1 MDYLQTIF
9 STIES
14 YFAIYSKLTKQI
26 KMLKLLIPINL
37 FLISFFGFFLSNNK
51 EESHEMTICNTTID
65 SPTNVVFG
73 KSFSISPIETDP
85 NKTYSMPTLSKTA
98 KGEIMLTWT
107 EKDPQ
112 GVSALCLATSADGK
126 NFSAKKTVF
135 SSAGI
140 NNSRMMRAK
149 VLSKKDGSLVAVF
162 SLRAEAAPNA
172 NQGGRGG
179 GRSSNIVYTVS
190 KDGGNTWTTPAN
202 VDSDPKQGIVRGFFD
217 AVVLSN
223 DEIAVAYLK
232 DVANS
237 TKHEERDLRLVISKN
252 GEMQPEKL
260 IDPVVCDCCPISL
273 LIDAKGNLNVIYRD
287 NNNDIRDMARMVS
300 ADNGASFSKPE
311 IIFDDKWEIK
321 GCPHSGASSV
331 STKNEQFYT
340 WFSGTQNGQS
350 GVRLANSSGK
360 LLKVLDASAK
370 NASITADDKTAVWVW
385 EQTAESGA
393 NSVFYSKVM
402 NGKLL
407 DSQIV
412 KDSNGGQNASTLLHN
427 GKVLV
432 AYEIVK
438 ADKKTVL
445 AYNIVD

>member
-1 MDYLQTIF
+1 
-9 STIES
+9 
-14 YFAIYSKLTKQI
+14 
-26 KMLKLLIPINL
+26 MLKLLVPINL
-37 FLISFFGFFLSNNK
+37 FFISFFGFFFSTHQEKSN
-51 EESHEMTICNTTID
+51 EMTICNTITD
-65 SPTNVVFG
+65 SQPNIVFG
-73 KSFSISPIETDP
+73 ETSVNSPIETDP
-85 NKTYSMPTLSKTA
+85 NKTYSMPTLSKTV

-107 EKDPQ
+107 EKDSQ
-112 GVSALCLATSADGK
+112 GISSLCFATSTDGK

-135 SSAGI
+135 TSAGI

-162 SLRAEAAPNA
+162 SLRAETTPS
-172 NQGGRGG
+172 QGGRGG
-179 GRSSNIVYTVS
+179 RASNIVYTVS

-237 TKHEERDLRLVISKN
+237 TKHEERDLRMVISKN

-273 LIDAKGNLNVIYRD
+273 MVDSKGNLNVIYRD

-311 IIFDDKWEIK
+311 IVYDDKWEIK

-340 WFSGTQNGQS
+340 WFSGTQNGKS
-350 GVRLANSSGK
+350 GVRLVNSSGK

-370 NASITADDKTAVWVW
+370 NASLSADDKTAVWVW
-385 EQTAESGA
+385 EQTSEGGA
-393 NSVFYSKVM
+393 NSVFFSKVL
-402 NGKLL
+402 NGNLL
-407 DSQIV
+407 DSQVV
-412 KDSNGGQNASTLLHN
+412 KGSNNGQNASVLVYN

-432 AYEIVK
+432 AYEVLK

-445 AYNIVD
+445 ALNVVE

>member
-1 MDYLQTIF
+1 
-9 STIES
+9 
-14 YFAIYSKLTKQI
+14 
-26 KMLKLLIPINL
+26 MLKFLIPINL
-37 FLISFFGFFLSNNK
+37 FFITLFGYFINYKSEN
-51 EESHEMTICNTTID
+51 HEITLCNTISGNESNFVLD
-65 SPTNVVFG
+65 DN
-73 KSFSISPIETDP
+73 IANSPIELDP
-85 NKTYSMPTLSKTA
+85 NKNYTMPTLSKNT
-98 KGEIMLTWT
+98 KGEILLTWT
-107 EKDPQ
+107 EKDAQ
-112 GVSALCLATSADGK
+112 GVASLCFATSTDGK
-126 NFSAKKTVF
+126 NFSEKKTVF
-135 SSAGI
+135 SGSGL

-149 VLSKKDGSLVAVF
+149 ILSKKDGSYVAIF
-162 SLRAEAAPNA
+162 SLRAETVPS
-172 NQGGRGG
+172 QGGRG

-217 AVVLSN
+217 AVVLPN
-223 DEIAVAYLK
+223 DEVAVAYLK

-237 TKHEERDLRLVISKN
+237 TKHEERDLRMVISKN

-273 LIDAKGNLNVIYRD
+273 MVDTKGNLNVIYRD

-300 ADNGASFSKPE
+300 ADNGVSFSKPE
-311 IIFDDKWEIK
+311 IVHDDKWEIK

-331 STKNEQFYT
+331 SVKNEQFYT

-350 GVRLANSSGK
+350 GVRLSDSSGK

-370 NASITADDKTAVWVW
+370 NASLAADDKMAVWVW

-393 NSVFYSKVM
+393 NSVFYGKVI
-402 NGKLL
+402 NGKLF

-412 KDSNGGQNASTLLHN
+412 KNSNNGQNASTLLHN

-432 AYEIVK
+432 AYEILK
-438 ADKKTVL
+438 ADKKTVMNV
-445 AYNIVD
+445 AFVE